1 MIMMKLKSAKGEKI
15 SVMPAGSVYRCGIG
29 GNARDYRRCD

>member
-1 MIMMKLKSAKGEKI
+1 MIMMKLKSAKEKI